1 MVQIKFPDGSVRQY
15 DDGVTAFLVASSIS
29 PRLAK
34 CSVAAKINGR
44 LVDIYYPIYQDSEL
58 VLIRDRDSE
67 SIDIIRHS
75 CSHLLAHAVKELY
88 PVAQVTIGPVIE
100 NGFYYDFSLPCSLT
114 DADLP
119 IIESKMV
126 EIAARNLPI
135 ERFVLSRQEAIDF
148 FLKLDEK
155 YKAEIISSIPEGEE
169 VSLYRQGDF
178 VDLCRGP
185 HVPNTSFLKVFRLMR
200 VSGAYWRGDSRN
212 EMLQRVYGTAFLN
225 VSDLNNY
232 VRLIEESEK
241 RDHRRIGKKLGLF
254 HWQDE
259 APGMVFWHPSG
270 WAIWQ
275 SIESYMRAI
284 LTKNG
289 YQEVKTPQLVS
300 KSLWVQSG
308 HWDNYSEHMFV
319 TESEKRDYA
328 IKPMNCPG
336 HVQIFNANIH
346 SYRDLPLRLSEFG
359 SCHRNEPSGALHGLM
374 RVRSFVQDDAHIF
387 CTEEQISSEVI
398 AFNRLLLSVYRDFGF
413 TDVTIKLSLRPDK
426 KIGDDAVWDHAED
439 ALRSALEEDSLSW
452 DELPGEGA
460 FYGPKIEFHVKDAIG
475 RSWQC
480 GTLQLDFFLPMRLD
494 AEYVAENNR
503 RLHPVMLHRAVLG
516 SIERFIGILIEH
528 YAGALPLWVSPVQVC
543 ILTITQRCEA
553 YANEVASLLD
563 EAGIRFKK
571 DLRNETVGYKIREQT
586 LLKIPYLLILGD
598 KECKDR
604 VVSVRFRSGED
615 LGCMGLSDFLNR
627 LKLEI
632 EAHQ

>member
-1 MVQIKFPDGSVRQY
+1 
-15 DDGVTAFLVASSIS
+15 
-29 PRLAK
+29 
-34 CSVAAKINGR
+34 
-44 LVDIYYPIYQDSEL
+44 
-58 VLIRDRDSE
+58 
-67 SIDIIRHS
+67 
-75 CSHLLAHAVKELY
+75 
-88 PVAQVTIGPVIE
+88 
-100 NGFYYDFSLPCSLT
+100 
-114 DADLP
+114 
-119 IIESKMV
+119 
-126 EIAARNLPI
+126 
-135 ERFVLSRQEAIDF
+135 
-148 FLKLDEK
+148 
-155 YKAEIISSIPEGEE
+155 
-169 VSLYRQGDF
+169 
-178 VDLCRGP
+178 
-185 HVPNTSFLKVFRLMR
+185 PNTSFLKVFRLMR